1 MWVDREML
9 KSNKLCGFGVA
20 LLLMLGSRVAIA
32 SENNLA
38 GLIRQGQVHFQ
49 QGQYHD
55 AIATF
60 TQAIL
65 LDPDSATPYF
75 HRGKVR
81 FELED
86 DFGALEDFDDAVQR
100 NSRFAEA
107 YLYRGS
113 VRLSLGDQTNG
124 LVDLRQAAGLF
135 AQQGNQKEYQRAI
148 QLIRQF
154 NPDLTP

>member
-1 MWVDREML
+1 ML
-9 KSNKLCGFGVA
+9 KSNKLFGLGMV
-20 LLLMLGSRVAIA
+20 LLLTLGPKTAIA
-32 SENNLA
+32 LEDNLA
-38 GLIRQGQVHFQ
+38 GLIRQGQAHLQ
-49 QGQYHD
+49 QRNYRA

-65 LDPDSATPYF
+65 LDPDRAAPYY
-75 HRGKVR
+75 HRGRVR

-86 DFGALEDFDDAVQR
+86 DFGALEDFDDAIQR

-135 AQQGNQKEYQRAI
+135 AQQGNQPEYERTVG
-148 QLIRQF
+148 LIRQF
-154 NPDLTP
+154 NPDITP

>member
-1 MWVDREML
+1 ML
-9 KSNKLCGFGVA
+9 NLNKLFSLGVA
-20 LLLMLGSRVAIA
+20 LLLTLGLFGKTAIA
-32 SENNLA
+32 GNNTLA
-38 GLIRQGQVHFQ
+38 DLIRQGQVHLQ
-49 QGQYHD
+49 QRNYRD

-65 LDPDSATPYF
+65 LDPDRAEPYF
-75 HRGKVR
+75 QRGKVR

-100 NSRFAEA
+100 NSRLAEA

-113 VRLSLGDQTNG
+113 VRLSLGDQMNG

-135 AQQGNQKEYQRAI
+135 SQRDNQQEYQRTMR
-148 QLIRQF
+148 LIRQF
-154 NPDLTP
+154 NLDVTP

>member
-1 MWVDREML
+1 ML
-9 KSNKLCGFGVA
+9 MVGKLSSLSVA
-20 LLLMLGSRVAIA
+20 VLLVLTPLGRTALA
-32 SENNLA
+32 LEDNLA
-38 GLIRQGQVHFQ
+38 NLLRQGQAHLQ
-49 QGQYHD
+49 QRQYRD

-65 LDPDSATPYF
+65 LDPDRAEPYF

-135 AQQGNQKEYQRAI
+135 AQQGNQKEYQRTVRLI
-148 QLIRQF
+148 QQF
-154 NPDLTP
+154 NPEYIP

>member
-1 MWVDREML
+1 MSVV
-9 KSNKLCGFGVA
+9 NKLSGFGVV
-20 LLLMLGSRVAIA
+20 LLLTLYLYGRTALA
-32 SENNLA
+32 AEDNLA
-38 GLIRQGQVHFQ
+38 SLMRQGQTLMQ
-49 QGQYHD
+49 QRNYRD
-55 AIATF
+55 EIAMF

-65 LDPDSATPYF
+65 LDPNNAEPYF

-135 AQQGNQKEYQRAI
+135 AKQGNQKEYQRTVR
-148 QLIRQF
+148 LIRQF
-154 NPDLTP
+154 NPDITP